1 MENLF
6 FWTSGLRPKNTV
18 FTRCLVV
25 DTGETDGFSVRVLD
39 LFLALFDLQHI
50 LKSLITFT
58 SEINPM
64 RNRGAGKISLSVL
77 YR

>member
-1 MENLF
+1 MENFF
-6 FWTSGLRPKNTV
+6 FWTSGLRPKNIV

-25 DTGETDGFSVRVLD
+25 DTGETDGFSIRVLD

-58 SEINPM
+58 SENNLM
-64 RNRGAGKISLSVL
+64 RNRGTGKISLSVF